1 LRGHACRA
9 GADSDIVIAGALA
22 ADSVGRACLIA
33 EQTMRSVVVTG
44 TSTGIGWG
52 TAKVLIARGFR
63 VFGSVRK
70 TADAERLA
78 AEFGPAFVPL
88 VFDVT
93 DEDAVGSAA
102 VRVGDAL
109 AGKKLFGLVNNA
121 GIAVAGPLL
130 ELPLQDFRKQ
140 IDTNL
145 TGVVIATKAFGP
157 LLGADRTLKGPPG
170 RIVNISSVG
179 GRNAMPFLSPYSAS
193 KFALEGLSEGLRR
206 ELLPF
211 GVDVIVVAPGAVATP
226 IWAKAEQVDTSP
238 YRDTPYGAALE
249 RIRSFMLALGKQGLP
264 PERIGEIVLRA
275 LRAARPCVRYTAT
288 PHPLRDFVVRALPK
302 RIVDRFIGGQ
312 LGLLPVAKRGA

>member
-1 LRGHACRA
+1 LSLDG
-9 GADSDIVIAGALA
+9 GAQASRLIV
-22 ADSVGRACLIA
+22 
-33 EQTMRSVVVTG
+33 EQDMRSVVVTG

-70 TADAERLA
+70 KADAERLT

-93 DEDAVGSAA
+93 DEDAVGLAA
-102 VRVGDAL
+102 ARVGDAL
-109 AGKKLFGLVNNA
+109 AGQKLFGLVNNA

-130 ELPLQDFRKQ
+130 ELSLGDFRRQ

-145 TGVVIATKAFGP
+145 IGVVIATKAFAP
-157 LLGADRTLKGPPG
+157 LLGTDRTLKGPPG

-179 GRNAMPFLSPYSAS
+179 GKNAVPFLSPYAAS

-211 GVDVIVVAPGAVATP
+211 GIDVIVVAPGAVATP
-226 IWAKAEQVDTSP
+226 IWAKAEQVDITP
-238 YRDTPYGAALE
+238 YLDTPYAPALE
-249 RIRSFMLALGKQGLP
+249 RMRTLMLALGKEGLP
-264 PERIGEIVLRA
+264 PERIGEAVRRA
-275 LRAARPCVRYTAT
+275 LTATRPCVRYTVT
-288 PHPLRDFVVRALPK
+288 PHPLQDFLVRVLPK
-302 RIVDRFIGGQ
+302 RIVDRLIGGQ
-312 LGLLPVAKRGA
+312 IGLLPADQRSS

>member
-1 LRGHACRA
+1 L
-9 GADSDIVIAGALA
+9 IV
-22 ADSVGRACLIA
+22 
-33 EQTMRSVVVTG
+33 EQDMRSVVVTG

-70 TADAERLA
+70 KADAERLA

-93 DEDAVGSAA
+93 DEDAVGLAA
-102 VRVGDAL
+102 GRVGDAL
-109 AGKKLFGLVNNA
+109 AGEKLFGLVNNA

-130 ELPLQDFRKQ
+130 ELSLGDFRRQ

-145 TGVVIATKAFGP
+145 IGVVIATKAFAP
-157 LLGADRTLKGPPG
+157 LLGTDRTLKGPPG

-179 GRNAMPFLSPYSAS
+179 GKNAVPFLSPYAAS

-211 GVDVIVVAPGAVATP
+211 GIDVIVVAPGAVATP
-226 IWAKAEQVDTSP
+226 IWAKAEQVDITP
-238 YRDTPYGAALE
+238 YLDTPM
-249 RIRSFMLALGKQGLP
+249 RRRWS
-264 PERIGEIVLRA
+264 VC
-275 LRAARPCVRYTAT
+275 AR
-288 PHPLRDFVVRALPK
+288 
-302 RIVDRFIGGQ
+302 
-312 LGLLPVAKRGA
+312 